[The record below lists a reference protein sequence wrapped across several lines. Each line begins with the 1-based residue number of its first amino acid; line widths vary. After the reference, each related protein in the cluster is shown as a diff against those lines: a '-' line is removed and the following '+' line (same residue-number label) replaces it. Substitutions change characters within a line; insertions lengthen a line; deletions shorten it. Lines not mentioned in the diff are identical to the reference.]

1 MTKRKPKPRF
11 IPNIKFIPMETIE
24 KMTYPELKAAGL
36 IRETQVMYH
45 NVREEVLNISK
56 ETGLRIDEIRKV
68 IGKKY
73 FRSPATIHSILYGKV
88 NQ

>member
-1 MTKRKPKPRF
+1 MTKRKPKVRF
-11 IPNIKFIPMETIE
+11 IPRLKFIPMEQIE
-24 KMTYPELKAAGL
+24 KMSYTELKAAGL
-36 IRETQVMYH
+36 IRDTHVMYH
-45 NVREEVLNISK
+45 NVREDVFNIAK
-56 ETGLRIDEIRKV
+56 ETGLKIDEIRKV